1 VFGRAYGLAL
11 PASIAGIVIGSAVAP
26 VLASLLGASGALVA
40 IGGAVLAY
48 TTLILR
54 RGTVR
59 DEQRAA
65 AATAAAAVPPRPSD
79 ETVMLPVPWNPYVRL
94 GRPGDAT
101 AVLPRQAVADAPLAR

>member
-1 VFGRAYGLAL
+1 MFGRAYGLAL

-65 AATAAAAVPPRPSD
+65 VATAAAAVPPRPSD